1 MKFLAMALD
10 FVRRSEI
17 LKRSRDTAVDLAE
30 AMMPWTQMDA
40 VYPLRRSTLETRR
53 VRTIMVATKVDIRI

>member
-1 MKFLAMALD
+1 MKFLAMDLD
-10 FVRRSEI
+10 FVCRSEI

-40 VYPLRRSTLETRR
+40 AYPLRRSILEIRR
-53 VRTIMVATKVDIRI
+53 VRTIMAATKVDIRI